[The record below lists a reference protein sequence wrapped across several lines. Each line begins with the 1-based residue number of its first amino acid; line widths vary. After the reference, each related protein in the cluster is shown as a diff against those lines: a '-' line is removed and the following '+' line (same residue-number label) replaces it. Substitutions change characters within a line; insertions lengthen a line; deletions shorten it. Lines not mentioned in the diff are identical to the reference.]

1 MKLFFWQ
8 CHFWLFDELA
18 SIPIIEA
25 CSGSLRLTRPVQ
37 CRGLDTTDLTQAVPH

>member
-1 MKLFFWQ
+1 MPFLA
-8 CHFWLFDELA
+8 FDELA

-25 CSGSLRLTRPVQ
+25 CRACSLRLTRPVE